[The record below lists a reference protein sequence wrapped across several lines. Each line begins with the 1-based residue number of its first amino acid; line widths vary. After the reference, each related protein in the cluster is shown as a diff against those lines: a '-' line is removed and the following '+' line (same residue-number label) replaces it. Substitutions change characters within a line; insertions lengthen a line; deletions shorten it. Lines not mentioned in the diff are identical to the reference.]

1 MKILLINPNTSQSV
15 SDLIEAEAR
24 RAAAPGTQVSV
35 LTAPFGVAY
44 IETRFESLIGAYA
57 TATLAAEHCDQHD
70 AIVVAAFGDPGID
83 GLREVLDIPVV
94 GLTEAALMSA
104 CLLGKRFSI
113 VAISRRIT
121 AWYRECVQANGLLDR
136 LASIRSLDG
145 PLQDDAIT
153 AIGRLGDASTRPLL
167 AKLQGSVPRELQP
180 TVSAA
185 LCLQGVDCD
194 ARLAYLVE
202 TLAFATVNAGY
213 QPLLR
218 GAVHGLSVLAIA
230 GREPA
235 LVALFDAG
243 ARAPESA
250 RAPIALGVGTVALRK
265 PQVVMHVLQ
274 QRADVA
280 PALTLLRDA
289 FDMLSEDFEKEN
301 FALEIRKITHG
312 KGVDSAIEVVGNA
325 ASFAGCIAATR
336 PGGTISNVGYHGKGD
351 VVPIPRIEWGVGMAD
366 KTIRTGLCPGGRE
379 RMERLLRLLQKKRV
393 DPTPLTT
400 HRFPFSD
407 VERAF
412 EMMRTKADGILKPL
426 ILF

>member
-1 MKILLINPNTSQSV
+1 MRALAAAAVVEAPPALQQELQTLV
-15 SDLIEAEAR
+15 SRGEDLFRGATIEALGDYGVKFAVN
-24 RAAAPGTQVSV
+24 AIAQV
-35 LTAPFGVAY
+35 
-44 IETRFESLIGAYA
+44 
-57 TATLAAEHCDQHD
+57 AE
-70 AIVVAAFGDPGID
+70 
-83 GLREVLDIPVV
+83 
-94 GLTEAALMSA
+94 
-104 CLLGKRFSI
+104 
-113 VAISRRIT
+113 
-121 AWYRECVQANGLLDR
+121 
-136 LASIRSLDG
+136 LDG

-301 FALEIRKITHG
+301 FALEIRKIGADPSTDA
-312 KGVDSAIEVVGNA
+312 GVRRLTE
-325 ASFAGCIAATR
+325 
-336 PGGTISNVGYHGKGD
+336 
-351 VVPIPRIEWGVGMAD
+351 RI
-366 KTIRTGLCPGGRE
+366 
-379 RMERLLRLLQKKRV
+379 
-393 DPTPLTT
+393 LT
-400 HRFPFSD
+400 
-407 VERAF
+407 EL
-412 EMMRTKADGILKPL
+412 EY
-426 ILF
+426 

>member
-1 MKILLINPNTSQSV
+1 MLALLLSWLCLVSPPATQGADLAAIRTAVAQLGSFDFPTRTNAARLIRRAPIGVTTAALQDAVRNSTDEYVQYRALVLLTSIAPNAAQTAAAEVLTHRNDRLRTVAYQWFERHPQPAVTPRLMDALSTERSEFVRPALMRALAAAAVVEAPPALQQELQTLV
-15 SDLIEAEAR
+15 SRGEDLFRGATIEALGDYGVKFAVN
-24 RAAAPGTQVSV
+24 AIAQV
-35 LTAPFGVAY
+35 
-44 IETRFESLIGAYA
+44 
-57 TATLAAEHCDQHD
+57 AE
-70 AIVVAAFGDPGID
+70 
-83 GLREVLDIPVV
+83 
-94 GLTEAALMSA
+94 
-104 CLLGKRFSI
+104 
-113 VAISRRIT
+113 
-121 AWYRECVQANGLLDR
+121 
-136 LASIRSLDG
+136 LDG

-153 AIGRLGDASTRPLL
+153 AIGRLGDASTRRLL

-265 PQVVMHVLQ
+265 PQVVMHVLL

-301 FALEIRKITHG
+301 FALEIRKIGADPSTDA
-312 KGVDSAIEVVGNA
+312 GVRRLTE
-325 ASFAGCIAATR
+325 
-336 PGGTISNVGYHGKGD
+336 
-351 VVPIPRIEWGVGMAD
+351 RI
-366 KTIRTGLCPGGRE
+366 
-379 RMERLLRLLQKKRV
+379 
-393 DPTPLTT
+393 LT
-400 HRFPFSD
+400 
-407 VERAF
+407 EL
-412 EMMRTKADGILKPL
+412 EY
-426 ILF
+426 